1 MVHIAIAITTIVK
14 EAPVGVDTKV
24 SMISMPAFDRI
35 DECFFVTVAG

>member
-1 MVHIAIAITTIVK
+1 MVHIAIIVK

-24 SMISMPAFDRI
+24 SMISMPAFYRI